1 MGAEIIEKHFTL
13 SNNFS
18 SFRDHKISLNPKSFK
33 KFVNEIYNLKKI
45 LGNYDKEI
53 NETEKSNNDLM
64 RRKLILNKSLK
75 SGAKIR
81 EKDLLIL
88 RSSEIGI
95 FASEK
100 KRVVGKRI
108 SKSFEKFENLLSNH
122 LIK

>member
-1 MGAEIIEKHFTL
+1 
-13 SNNFS
+13 
-18 SFRDHKISLNPKSFK
+18 
-33 KFVNEIYNLKKI
+33 
-45 LGNYDKEI
+45 
-53 NETEKSNNDLM
+53 M

-81 EKDLLIL
+81 EKDLLVL